1 MTRVTIPSMSVRT
14 RLVMMVAGWGTVG
27 VGYSIGR
34 IAPGAAHVLREGT
47 LDLLVPFDPSA
58 IWLYL
63 SFFLFVPVAYLCA
76 PPERVKPLARAMQYS
91 AVLAAIVFV
100 AWPTTL
106 VYPLVPHGATG
117 AGALR
122 ALSDFDS
129 SRNCMPSLHGALTLL
144 CMVAIAQRKRP
155 WRTALMFAWGI
166 AVMWSVVAARRHLAV
181 DLGAGLLL
189 GALCAGLVARVSAG
203 ASKSAQP
210 AQFNSSPETHP

>member
-14 RLVMMVAGWGTVG
+14 RLAMMAAGWGTVG

-34 IAPGAAHVLREGT
+34 IAPGAAHVLREGA
-47 LDLLVPFDPSA
+47 LDRLVPFDASA

-63 SFFLFVPVAYLCA
+63 SFFLFVPVAYLGA
-76 PPERVKPLARAMQYS
+76 PSERVKPLARAMQYS
-91 AVLAAIVFV
+91 AVLAGIVFV

-117 AGALR
+117 AWALR

-144 CMVAIAQRKRP
+144 CMIAIGQRKRP
-155 WRTALMFAWGI
+155 WRTAFMFAWGV

>member
-1 MTRVTIPSMSVRT
+1 MTQAIPPMNVRT
-14 RLVMMVAGWGTVG
+14 RLAMMAAGWGTVG
-27 VGYSIGR
+27 LGYSIGR
-34 IAPGAAHVLREGT
+34 IAPGAAHVLRESA
-47 LDLLVPFDPSA
+47 LDRLVPFDASA

-76 PPERVKPLARAMQYS
+76 PPERVGPLARAMQCS
-91 AVLAAIVFV
+91 AVLAGIVFV

-117 AGALR
+117 ASALR

-144 CMVAIAQRKRP
+144 CMVAIGQRERP
-155 WRTALMFAWGI
+155 WRTAFMFAWGL
-166 AVMWSVVAARRHLAV
+166 AVMWSVVAARRHLAA

-189 GALCAGLVARVSAG
+189 GALCAELVARLFAD
-203 ASKSAQP
+203 AAQP
-210 AQFNSSPETHP
+210 AQFNPSPETHP